1 MMEQKNLILA
11 IGLSLVV
18 LFGSQ
23 FLITRLFRRP
33 IRW

>member
-1 MMEQKNLILA
+1 MMEQKNLIMA

-23 FLITRLFRRP
+23 FLITRCSRRL